1 MGFLITVIIV
11 LAALFVI
18 YLLLYTQLLKVV
30 KANNKAY
37 DQLESDLTS
46 ELHSVQ
52 KRLDIEIH
60 CAEQQSK
67 THSRLVRVLKEQIV
81 SDKALIEKYETV
93 TNEKHKQERPTVKLN
108 NFCITIKSKKHN
120 KEVYNWLKEN
130 YEIPAAISPHERP
143 ICYVV
148 SDGFVVVLFSKNW
161 YSAYRD
167 VTLNYAREYNKSIQT
182 K

>member
-1 MGFLITVIIV
+1 MGFLIIVIIV
-11 LAALFVI
+11 LVVLFVI
-18 YLLLYTQLLKVV
+18 SLLLYTQLLKVV

-37 DQLESDLTS
+37 EQLESDLTS
-46 ELHSVQ
+46 KLHNAQNQLTVE
-52 KRLDIEIH
+52 KRYT
-60 CAEQQSK
+60 EQQSK
-67 THSRLVRVLKEQIV
+67 AHSRLVEALQERIA
-81 SDKALIEKYETV
+81 SGTALIEKFEIV
-93 TNEKHKQERPTVKLN
+93 TNRKYKYDRPTVKLN